1 MIEAGDWVDVAR
13 IDNEPVTLGVEIAKG
28 GESPN
33 MVLEATYSWYWAADV
48 LARAGGL
55 PTASPPGSTRTWAQA
70 RLGLEGLSDDLV
82 EKQGGGNEEEPGK
95 H

>member
-33 MVLEATYSWYWAADV
+33 MVLAATYSWYWAADV

-55 PTASPPGSTRTWAQA
+55 PPHRRRGAPGRGH
-70 RLGLEGLSDDLV
+70 RRG
-82 EKQGGGNEEEPGK
+82 
-95 H
+95 